1 LQCIRRGRWAVHS
14 LGRRAP
20 FNAGVLLNATKRS
33 FEDSGENEAGV
44 IAEATPASKRG
55 LRIDSII

>member
-1 LQCIRRGRWAVHS
+1 M
-14 LGRRAP
+14 
-20 FNAGVLLNATKRS
+20 LLNATKRS

-55 LRIDSII
+55 LRIDSIIKVGSGPRIKSVIR

>member
-1 LQCIRRGRWAVHS
+1 

-55 LRIDSII
+55 LRIDSIIKVGSGPRIKSVIR